1 MSEVHLVER
10 VTDHLLTLTVL
21 VSFVAVTE
29 VGIASVPVNQ
39 ARILSVSAL
48 H

>member
-21 VSFVAVTE
+21 VSFVAVAE
-29 VGIASVPVNQ
+29 VGIASIPVNQ